1 MINSLKKFLKI
12 FSLALTSVIIIA
24 HPVIA
29 AGMPDDATLDFYNR
43 NGIYYYNPNGACDT
57 NTRTCSKND
66 GSDLT
71 IIGDSIL
78 ADETTKAKMMAKFP
92 ELKEE
97 NYNAEVSRTWA
108 QGLEIA
114 KNTNLKSTVV
124 FELGSNNSSPAL
136 TQKDINNLLAIV
148 GQRTVV
154 LVTNYGTAAQYTA
167 GYTQNNNLFKSVA
180 DSNDKVVVA
189 DWASKA
195 AAENATMDSMTVHPA
210 DNAARD
216 LYVDVIYDSLNT
228 TCAAGRAVIKG
239 STAAEKVWSG
249 LTSLGFTDEQ
259 AAGIMGNMQHES
271 NSFNPVQHEGSQ
283 YRKYWPMNLGG
294 NAEKAYG
301 LGLIQW
307 SFGRRVN
314 MYNYIKEKAPDLL
327 KFFNN
332 PDEYSKKDG
341 SIYGMTGDHFIQTVG
356 DDIANQLY
364 SLELTFL
371 YDELQSH
378 KSYSGIFNQKTVF
391 DSAKFFL
398 EHVEIPQNPVIS
410 AHMNRATDAQNYYNQ
425 FHGRSINSN
434 GGSTGTVAANSKY
447 LSGDNKD
454 YDGNQ
459 ILSDDQLSKITN
471 YKPLYEKIVEG
482 TKVPWQIMATLHYL
496 ENGLSRTTSHD
507 PLCNNGQCSN
517 GIFQVIYKQYPAG
530 IEVDDEMFVQMGKDA
545 LDELKG
551 ITQTTDFS
559 KDDDVKLFFFT
570 YNGKASKYIQQAR
583 DLGFNE
589 NEANNGEGSPYVMNR
604 ADRQRDPNYNK
615 SSWGQIK
622 TDYGPLEYP
631 ANMHY
636 GAFIIYQVLGGG
648 GSTSAC
654 SNNSSGAGNMDLN
667 QTALDLAWPVGDPH
681 VGTMTPTDNYKRAYI
696 QVGLDGIMPGGSS
709 CDVFVA
715 TVARYS
721 GVDPDFACCHV
732 QSTQIPYLEKSPKW
746 QEIKYSSPN
755 DTSFLRPGDVLTV
768 PGHIKMY
775 VEKDGKAMSAQASYG
790 DHSGELS
797 NGVRLVDSLGRGNYR
812 VWRYVGN

>member
-1 MINSLKKFLKI
+1 MKTKIKKFLK
-12 FSLALTSVIIIA
+12 SLILVFVAMLTIS
-24 HPVIA
+24 HPAIA
-29 AGMPDDATLDFYNR
+29 ADMPDTQTLDFYNR
-43 NGIYYYNPNGACDT
+43 NGIYYYNPNGSCD
-57 NTRTCSKND
+57 NEEKPCSRND
-66 GSDLT
+66 GTDLT
-71 IIGDSIL
+71 VIGDSIL
-78 ADETTKAKMMAKFP
+78 ADEATKEKMKAKFDKLSDDNYDAK
-92 ELKEE
+92 
-97 NYNAEVSRTWA
+97 VSRTWQ
-108 QGLEIA
+108 QGLEVA
-114 KNTNLKSTVV
+114 RGMKLKGAIIY
-124 FELGSNNSSPAL
+124 ELGTNNSDPGL
-136 TQKDINNLLAIV
+136 NQKDIDNLLALA
-148 GQRTVV
+148 GQRTIV
-154 LVTNYGTAAQYTA
+154 LVTNYGTAAQYQA
-167 GYTQNNNLFKSVA
+167 AFNQNNSLFKKNA
-180 DSNDKVVVA
+180 DANDKIIVA

-216 LYVDVIYDSLNT
+216 LLVDVIYEALNSN
-228 TCAAGRAVIKG
+228 CAAGRAVIKG
-239 STAAEKVWSG
+239 SSAAEKVWSG

-283 YRKYWPMNLGG
+283 YNRYWPMNLGG
-294 NAEKAYG
+294 NSEIAYG

-327 KFFNN
+327 KYFNN
-332 PDEYSKKDG
+332 PDQYSKKDG
-341 SIYGMTGDHFIQTVG
+341 SIYGMNGDRFIQTVG
-356 DDIANQLY
+356 DDVANQLY

-371 YDELQSH
+371 YDELQNH
-378 KSYSGIFNQKTVF
+378 GSYSGIFNQNSVF

-410 AHMNRATDAQNYYNQ
+410 AHMERATDAQKYYNQ
-425 FHGRSINSN
+425 FHGKTISGGGSN
-434 GGSTGTVAANSKY
+434 GSGTVAANSKY

-454 YDGNQ
+454 YEGNQ
-459 ILSDDQLSKITN
+459 ILTDDQLTKITN
-471 YKPLYEKIVEG
+471 YKPLYEKIVQG

-507 PLCNNGQCSN
+507 GLCNGGQCSN
-517 GIFQVIYKQYPAG
+517 GIFQVINKQYPAG
-530 IEVDDEMFVQMGKDA
+530 IEVDDDMFVQMGKDA
-545 LDELKG
+545 LEELRG
-551 ITQTTDFS
+551 ITQETDF
-559 KDDDVKLFFFT
+559 KNDDEVKLFFFT
-570 YNGKASKYIQQAR
+570 YNGKAGKYIQQAR
-583 DLGFNE
+583 DLGFSE
-589 NEANNGEGSPYVMNR
+589 TEANNGEGSPYVMNR

-615 SSWGQIK
+615 TTWGQIK
-622 TDYGPLEYP
+622 HDFGPLEYP
-631 ANMHY
+631 ANQHY

-648 GSTSAC
+648 GSTTGC
-654 SNNSSGAGNMDLN
+654 SSSSNGAGNMDLN

-732 QSTQIPYLEKSPKW
+732 ESTQIPYLEKSDKW
-746 QEIKYSSPN
+746 EEIKYSDPR

-775 VEKDGKAMSAQASYG
+775 VEKDGKAMTAQASYG

-797 NGVRLVDSLGRGNYR
+797 NGVNLVDSLGRGNYR
-812 VWRYVGN
+812 VWRAK